1 MVTERTNAST
11 TGLLDVRTGE
21 WDTDLMSRVGL
32 RSSLF
37 TDLVD
42 PGATIG
48 KVTDE
53 VGEQIGVPG
62 LTVTAVGSHD
72 TASAVVG
79 VPMQTDDAAYISCGT
94 WGLVGLEL
102 DAPVLTDEARKANF
116 TNEGGVDGRTR
127 FLTNVMG
134 TWLISET
141 LREWERSGV
150 NVSLPD
156 ILAAAAGVTTDVPVF
171 DVQDARFL
179 PPGDMPGRIA
189 ELCAERGVRA
199 PASKAELM
207 RSIVESLAYAFGS
220 ALDTAERLAA
230 RRSGSCTSWAAA
242 RSIACCARRSPTAA
256 VVPSSPAR
264 SRPPRSATSS
274 SRVARS
280 ARSRARW
287 RTCGV
292 SSRVPTTF
300 SATNH
305 VHDRGHVSI
314 PMAGSRGAAS
324 RLAALSSVAAQ
335 PRCASLL
342 CLASRA
348 RMPRSLIGHQLRG
361 GMPA

>member
-1 MVTERTNAST
+1 MA
-11 TGLLDVRTGE
+11 
-21 WDTDLMSRVGL
+21 RVGL
-32 RSSLF
+32 RPSLF

-102 DAPVLTDEARKANF
+102 DAPVLTDEARNANF

-141 LREWERSGV
+141 LREWEREGLA
-150 NVSLPD
+150 VSLEE
-156 ILAAAAGVTTDVPVF
+156 ILAAAADVTADVPVF
-171 DVQDARFL
+171 DVQDPRFL

-189 ELCAERGVRA
+189 ELCAEQGLRA
-199 PASKAELM
+199 PTGKPELM

-220 ALDTAERLAA
+220 ALNTAERLAGRPIRIVHVVGGGSLNRLLCQSIA
-230 RRSGSCTSWAAA
+230 ERSGRPVLAGPVEA
-242 RSIACCARRSPTAA
+242 TALGNVLIQGRALGA
-256 VVPSSPAR
+256 V
-264 SRPPRSATSS
+264 
-274 SRVARS
+274 
-280 ARSRARW
+280 
-287 RTCGV
+287 
-292 SSRVPTTF
+292 
-300 SATNH
+300 
-305 VHDRGHVSI
+305 
-314 PMAGSRGAAS
+314 AGS
-324 RLAALSSVAAQ
+324 LED
-335 PRCASLL
+335 
-342 CLASRA
+342 
-348 RMPRSLIGHQLRG
+348 LRG
-361 GMPA
+361 LIARTHDLARYEPRA